1 MPLNSQQI
9 RALRAET
16 HRLKLKPVVMIGQQG
31 LTESVMHELE
41 NTLAHH
47 ELIKIKVPALEKEE
61 KADFIQ
67 SICAPLN
74 AELIQHIGHVMVLF
88 RQNPEKKKFHKILK
102 AQAD

>member
-1 MPLNSQQI
+1 MSLNSQQI

-31 LTESVMHELE
+31 LTESVMNELE
-41 NTLAHH
+41 ITLAHH
-47 ELIKIKVPALEKEE
+47 ELIKVKVPSLDKEE
-61 KADFIQ
+61 KAAFIQ
-67 SICAPLN
+67 SVCTPLN

-88 RQNPEKKKFHKILK
+88 RQNPEKKKFHKLIK